1 MYTYASHIWILA
13 VSNCKVHV
21 HVHVHCTCISTGIYG
36 ISYCIMREA
45 STHKYVIVY
54 SVAKCVTVYR
64 FEGKD
69 GIV

>member
-1 MYTYASHIWILA
+1 MHTHTSHIWILA
-13 VSNCKVHV
+13 VSNRKV

-36 ISYCIMREA
+36 ISYCIMQEA